1 MHGGLVLRE
10 DIVMTA
16 SGAQELGP
24 DLKMLLIGVSVCI
37 GLLCVLGLP
46 LLGCCCPSRDRTIE
60 AGGVWEARGEVV
72 SKICGDPNDDR
83 AYNGHHGCGGGGCGG
98 CGGG

>member
-1 MHGGLVLRE
+1 MQEGLVLRE

-24 DLKMLLIGVSVCI
+24 DLEVLFIAVSVCI

-46 LLGCCCPSRDRTIE
+46 LLGCCCPPTSRSTKT
-60 AGGVWEARGEVV
+60 GGVWAAPPEAAGSSAVDGGRGRKGRRGRGKSSQVR
-72 SKICGDPNDDR
+72 SGI
-83 AYNGHHGCGGGGCGG
+83 
-98 CGGG
+98 